1 MDFLRQ
7 LIEQISSIWKKL
19 EVSQKLTILAVMIG
33 FLISLLLLVSYVKQ
47 PEYGILY
54 SNLTSEDAGNVIN
67 KLREKKI
74 PYRLEQQGR
83 TILIPSSQVYE
94 TRIDLAMEGIP
105 KGGEV
110 GFEIFDKTNLGMSSF
125 MEKINY
131 QRALQGELSRTIQGL
146 SEVLQARVHLTIPEP
161 TPFIEEEKPPT
172 AAVVLKLRP
181 GARLNKN
188 QIYGIAYLVASSV
201 EGLEPE
207 NVSIIDEKGNMLFG
221 GKDSSYLTSSQLE
234 LKRSVEQYLTDKISS
249 LLTSVLGPN
258 KVVARINAELNFDH
272 IQRTEERYSP
282 KGKVVQSET
291 RDEELRRGMASLI
304 AGVPGVSSNIG
315 NESISNSTAPQEE
328 RREKSSV
335 QYALNKTVEHLIRE
349 AGNIEKLSIAVMIDG
364 TYRTT
369 KDGKRQYIPRSEEE
383 MEKLTSIIKAATGY
397 DEGRGDTITVANV
410 PFDTSY
416 REEERLS
423 MERLA
428 RQELLR
434 YLVKYL
440 LIGVS
445 LLILFLLARS
455 LIKGISL
462 EKRKTEEV
470 VSPEEEIMREKRQA
484 AFAEEEL
491 IRKQIHQLVDKS
503 PEEAARIIRIWLKE
517 GGNGSRL

>member
-1 MDFLRQ
+1 MGFLRQ

-188 QIYGIAYLVASSV
+188 QIYGIAYL
-201 EGLEPE
+201 
-207 NVSIIDEKGNMLFG
+207 
-221 GKDSSYLTSSQLE
+221 
-234 LKRSVEQYLTDKISS
+234 
-249 LLTSVLGPN
+249 
-258 KVVARINAELNFDH
+258 
-272 IQRTEERYSP
+272 
-282 KGKVVQSET
+282 
-291 RDEELRRGMASLI
+291 
-304 AGVPGVSSNIG
+304 
-315 NESISNSTAPQEE
+315 
-328 RREKSSV
+328 
-335 QYALNKTVEHLIRE
+335 
-349 AGNIEKLSIAVMIDG
+349 
-364 TYRTT
+364 
-369 KDGKRQYIPRSEEE
+369 
-383 MEKLTSIIKAATGY
+383 
-397 DEGRGDTITVANV
+397 
-410 PFDTSY
+410 
-416 REEERLS
+416 
-423 MERLA
+423 
-428 RQELLR
+428 
-434 YLVKYL
+434 
-440 LIGVS
+440 
-445 LLILFLLARS
+445 
-455 LIKGISL
+455 
-462 EKRKTEEV
+462 
-470 VSPEEEIMREKRQA
+470 
-484 AFAEEEL
+484 
-491 IRKQIHQLVDKS
+491 
-503 PEEAARIIRIWLKE
+503 
-517 GGNGSRL
+517 